1 MEGVPQYLFEMA
13 FAPVDEVAS
22 WLTRLKME
30 VISRDARDGEEE
42 VLFVHNPN
50 FNMVTALVSSSPPP
64 VRVISLQIILF
75 GRFWPYMYPDVL
87 PAVTKEWGR
96 RRKEEAA
103 KGKVRGDIHNE
114 R

>member
-1 MEGVPQYLFEMA
+1 MEGVAQYLFEMA

-22 WLTRLKME
+22 WLARIKME
-30 VISRDARDGEEE
+30 IISRGTRDDGEE

-50 FNMVTALVSSSPPP
+50 LNMVTAFVASSPPP
-64 VRVISLQIILF
+64 VRAISLQIILF

-96 RRKEEAA
+96 RRKEETANSKA
-103 KGKVRGDIHNE
+103 GGDTHNE